1 MGTIKLDKDEMLK
14 IAGELSV
21 LKDQINN
28 ILNKTQET
36 ENVLRRETS
45 VSTYSQERKLSDIQ
59 DLAFN
64 LVREFDKACDNF
76 YAAARALESSEENI
90 LNKISLDR
98 MKMYIDIDKIRNGEK
113 VEGRSLV
120 PKEFSDYKNYLIDE
134 DSAFNFIFSKV
145 LKLITCNKVYS
156 GAEIDD
162 LPKKIAYRKNGF
174 LYVYELKETPMYN
187 FFGTDFYGDFG
198 VYEITKDRKFANSR
212 KLYKFEKVYSTEPE
226 LNIGIVSTSDNSIK
240 SKLLPSEGD
249 VGTYKYLRNRG
260 KIGDN
265 ITPHHTP
272 SKKYMQQHSVKTN
285 DGVCMNVEHPT
296 PGTGGRHRLTKTY
309 GRNMTDL
316 EKEIYYNLSPRDAL
330 AHDIM
335 DLRRIYREKGLYD
348 SYIRSKL
355 FEDISLNKE
364 LYPDLFLK

>member
-14 IAGELSV
+14 EAKELSV

-98 MKMYIDIDKIRNGEK
+98 MKMYIDIDKIKNGEK
-113 VEGRSLV
+113 VEGSSLV

-134 DSAFNFIFSKV
+134 DSAINFIFSKV
-145 LKLITCNKVYS
+145 LKLKICNKVYS
-156 GAEIDD
+156 GDEVDN

-174 LYVYELKETPMYN
+174 LYIYELRETPIYKLY
-187 FFGTDFYGDFG
+187 GTDFYGDYGIFEATG
-198 VYEITKDRKFANSR
+198 NREYADKFKRYS
-212 KLYKFEKVYSTEPE
+212 YVKVYSTEPE
-226 LNIGIVSTSDNSIK
+226 VKLGVVDTSN
-240 SKLLPSEGD
+240 
-249 VGTYKYLRNRG
+249 LRNLENFAPGALEHIFEGEINRRG
-260 KIGDN
+260 RAVGYHYEGYPTGRGN
-265 ITPHHTP
+265 IIEGTKTTPNQNGIY
-272 SKKYMQQHSVKTN
+272 KANIKV
-285 DGVCMNVEHPT
+285 DNVEKVSPST
-296 PGTGGRHRLTKTY
+296 FFPEEFTVQQVIDSINEAYSRKMFIDGNTYIGTTSSNFKVRMFLD
-309 GRNMTDL
+309 RNN
-316 EKEIYYNLSPRDAL
+316 KIISAFPQYN
-330 AHDIM
+330 
-335 DLRRIYREKGLYD
+335 RR
-348 SYIRSKL
+348 
-355 FEDISLNKE
+355 
-364 LYPDLFLK
+364 